1 MIDRETEMQTDIIMT
16 GDRFSSFSQLE
27 A

>member
-1 MIDRETEMQTDIIMT
+1 MIDRETDMQTDIIMT
-16 GDRFSSFSQLE
+16 GDRFSSFSELE